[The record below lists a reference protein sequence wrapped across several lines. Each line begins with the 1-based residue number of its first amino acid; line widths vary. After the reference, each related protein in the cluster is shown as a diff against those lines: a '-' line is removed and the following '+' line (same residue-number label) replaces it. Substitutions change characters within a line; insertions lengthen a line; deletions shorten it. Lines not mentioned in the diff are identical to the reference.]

1 MKTIISLQKDK
12 KQGAP
17 IILFSYGHPL
27 PIVMNALPLSSH
39 VLKRAAGGH
48 QMVQGVRP
56 PSFALSIW
64 WHHGHNYL
72 VLDLM
77 PVCREDI
84 CWYNLLANLCSKAW
98 LVYWPQPKW
107 VENWGWWSGYCSVA
121 TWVCLCTSPLV
132 WAPSIW
138 GITV

>member
-84 CWYNLLANLCSKAW
+84 C
-98 LVYWPQPKW
+98 
-107 VENWGWWSGYCSVA
+107 
-121 TWVCLCTSPLV
+121 
-132 WAPSIW
+132 
-138 GITV
+138 